1 MVFSL
6 SINPYIEKDELIR
19 RLGGR
24 KRRGFSRSLHI
35 KLQNNKRIFYT
46 LMNPCLF
53 YIKKKIRVVDQG
65 YVYLKGSPVLK
76 STKLARTLRDSNE
89 LICFITTVGGEI
101 DSEINRMMG
110 QGRLSGA
117 YILDALGSVA
127 VESVAEQFHQYIQTA
142 CREEGKAVT
151 PRFSPGY
158 CDWPITEQKKIFTLF
173 DSNATGIELLDS
185 CMMRPRKS
193 ISGVFGIYNDTQKAP
208 YNPCLN
214 CPKKNCDGR
223 RV

>member
-1 MVFSL
+1 
-6 SINPYIEKDELIR
+6 
-19 RLGGR
+19 
-24 KRRGFSRSLHI
+24 
-35 KLQNNKRIFYT
+35 
-46 LMNPCLF
+46 MNPCLF

-65 YVYLKGSPVLK
+65 YVYLKGSTVFK

-127 VESVAEQFHQYIQTA
+127 IENMVEKFHQRITA
-142 CREEGKAVT
+142 KYESENKGVT
-151 PRFSPGY
+151 LCFSPGY

-208 YNPCLN
+208 YNPCLD